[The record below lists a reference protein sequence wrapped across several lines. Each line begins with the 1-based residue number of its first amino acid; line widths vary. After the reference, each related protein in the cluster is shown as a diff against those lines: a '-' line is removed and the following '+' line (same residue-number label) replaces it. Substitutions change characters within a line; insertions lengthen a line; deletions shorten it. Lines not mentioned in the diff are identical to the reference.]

1 MRAFFA
7 SLERAERMSCRG
19 NGFYPGTGEVYDAG
33 KGPGE
38 GFNVNIPWQRG
49 GLSDADYIAAFDLV
63 SPPRLESY
71 LHSCNLMDGVAILH
85 RWCIC
90 SLQRVC
96 RALCCNPADAVFSS
110 K

>member
-63 SPPRLESY
+63 SSPSPGILPT
-71 LHSCNLMDGVAILH
+71 LMQLNGWCCHSA
-85 RWCIC
+85 
-90 SLQRVC
+90 
-96 RALCCNPADAVFSS
+96 
-110 K
+110 

>member
-90 SLQRVC
+90 SLQRVLSGIVLQPC
-96 RALCCNPADAVFSS
+96 
-110 K
+110 